1 MPRSVHRFALLSAVF
16 GDAAAPLEAIF
27 EGTEASFDLE
37 ASEGGGVAKDLRN
50 VREVKCLVVGGEGN

>member
-1 MPRSVHRFALLSAVF
+1 LLSAVF
-16 GDAAAPLEAIF
+16 GDAAAPLEAMF

-50 VREVKCLVVGGEGN
+50 VLREVKCLVVGGEGN